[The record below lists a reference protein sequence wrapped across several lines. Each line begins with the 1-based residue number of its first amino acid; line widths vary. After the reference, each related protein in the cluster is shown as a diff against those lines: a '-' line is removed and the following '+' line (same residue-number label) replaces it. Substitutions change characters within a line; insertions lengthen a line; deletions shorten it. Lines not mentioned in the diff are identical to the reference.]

1 MRCFITCVLSWHRI
15 VAACSFQLQ
24 FIIILL
30 LQLVFFTSLKLSAWF
45 GVYCVGRANYAP
57 CEYTCR
63 SGKKT
68 LFTLLHR
75 DADTRIANGLA
86 VPCTPWDGGAM
97 WTNSHF
103 VVALRTNNRLC
114 DAHTYRWHVHTCCTR
129 TISIDKQERA
139 GSRLALECNILSL
152 VLTPWAEGVMS
163 TITQRHM
170 LCAAFALKKTYCVQ
184 RMQIFF
190 VSKFPCNYRH
200 QRGMCSELVE
210 LVQQFNSQQTSII
223 YY

>member
-1 MRCFITCVLSWHRI
+1 MRRASMPQRKKSTFH
-15 VAACSFQLQ
+15 
-24 FIIILL
+24 
-30 LQLVFFTSLKLSAWF
+30 TSPSRRRHTNPRMGWL
-45 GVYCVGRANYAP
+45 Y
-57 CEYTCR
+57 
-63 SGKKT
+63 
-68 LFTLLHR
+68 
-75 DADTRIANGLA
+75 
-86 VPCTPWDGGAM
+86 PCTPWDGGAM

-170 LCAAFALKKTYCVQ
+170 LFAAFPLKKTYCVQ

-190 VSKFPCNYRH
+190 VSKFPCNYHH
-200 QRGMCSELVE
+200 QRRVCSELVE
-210 LVQQFNSQQTSII
+210 LVQQFNSQHLLSEE
-223 YY
+223 